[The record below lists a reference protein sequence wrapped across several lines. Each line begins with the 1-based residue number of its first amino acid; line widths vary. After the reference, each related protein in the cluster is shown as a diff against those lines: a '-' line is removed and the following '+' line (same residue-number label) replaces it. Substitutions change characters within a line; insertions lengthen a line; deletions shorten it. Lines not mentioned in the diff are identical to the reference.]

1 MNFLGNV
8 NNLDVPEGSE
18 TDLDLGYEGI
28 NLGMMDNMNMPF
40 GVNFDDLPIQ
50 KVDSSGSIN
59 SSGYNGSSAGKKRS
73 FVETNTADN
82 GKKRFV
88 WPDALHRDFMSAVF
102 DIGLQFATPKELATL
117 MPPDATLT
125 ADKVLLGI
133 QKLTLFRERRSDYV
147 SYTDLERRGNNS
159 SSNGRHG
166 SFSDNGQ
173 ADGGSNYQQVQQQ
186 QSSVRSN
193 NSANS
198 LHEQYHGAVPPP
210 TSAMDAPYVPQGRH
224 TLHHPPQPSEYSH
237 DHADPSDA
245 QTAAANALLAQIDAV
260 GESINAQSAHITNLK
275 QLLRKQVKLHA
286 LLTQKATEI
295 RASLSSNTKR
305 PFNMFVNN
313 SIRNTCGTLYKM
325 NIVTGD
331 NSFGLSYID
340 ATSKNIY
347 NDCFNYNY
355 TNNTGED
362 GVAELA
368 SMRNNILPSNA
379 AAIVAAARS
388 QSNSVRDAPHASGS
402 AASSSSNRNGVQ
414 YMHEMRTN
422 MDIHRK
428 LLMKKEDQLSLHN
441 CNVYIPSAYA
451 SEESCNS
458 GYNSF
463 TDHHK
468 YHGYKYTEE
477 DNRLCYADSRKKYTA
492 NSYGTESAN
501 RERTFTPRT
510 AGSTAAAA
518 TANGGSSAGTTPEE
532 SSTGAKTAVAA
543 GGSYQPPSAHAAP
556 SSWSSSSSSNGHNPT
571 GAGSNPLPSYD
582 IFAAQ
587 AASAAQATGTYNSF
601 PFHNP
606 TNNHATT
613 QAESQSGGGGSNT
626 SGMSINPITGMMEY
640 FLEPDMEMDLFSF
653 LLDGAGD

>member
-1 MNFLGNV
+1 
-8 NNLDVPEGSE
+8 
-18 TDLDLGYEGI
+18 
-28 NLGMMDNMNMPF
+28 
-40 GVNFDDLPIQ
+40 
-50 KVDSSGSIN
+50 
-59 SSGYNGSSAGKKRS
+59 
-73 FVETNTADN
+73 
-82 GKKRFV
+82 
-88 WPDALHRDFMSAVF
+88 MSAVF

-133 QKLTLFRERRSDYV
+133 QKFTLFRERRPDYV
-147 SYTDLERRGNNS
+147 SYTDLERRG
-159 SSNGRHG
+159 SNGRQG
-166 SFSDNGQ
+166 SFSELANNEQIDS
-173 ADGGSNYQQVQQQ
+173 GSNYQQVQQL
-186 QSSVRSN
+186 QSLVRSN

-198 LHEQYHGAVPPP
+198 LHEQYHSAVPPP
-210 TSAMDAPYVPQGRH
+210 TPALDAPSVQQ
-224 TLHHPPQPSEYSH
+224 THHAVHHLPPPMEHNHDDAEYI
-237 DHADPSDA
+237 DA

-260 GESINAQSAHITNLK
+260 GESINKQSAHITHLK

-295 RASLSSNTKR
+295 RASLSSDTKR

-313 SIRNTCGTLYKM
+313 NIRNTCGTLYKM

-331 NSFGLSYID
+331 SSFGLSYID

-388 QSNSVRDAPHASGS
+388 QSNSVRNTAGANTT
-402 AASSSSNRNGVQ
+402 ASSSSNRNGVQ

-477 DNRLCYADSRKKYTA
+477 DNRLCFADSRKKYSA

-510 AGSTAAAA
+510 AGTAAAA

-532 SSTGAKTAVAA
+532 SSIGTKTAAA
-543 GGSYQPPSAHAAP
+543 GSSNYQPAMEAP
-556 SSWSSSSSSNGHNPT
+556 SSSGQYPT
-571 GAGSNPLPSYD
+571 GAGSNPLHSYD
-582 IFAAQ
+582 IFAAPPSTTTPHGSSTG
-587 AASAAQATGTYNSF
+587 AYSSFSAHHPTSNAIHPDNNS
-601 PFHNP
+601 
-606 TNNHATT
+606 
-613 QAESQSGGGGSNT
+613 GSNST
-626 SGMSINPITGMMEY
+626 GVGINPITGMMEY
-640 FLEPDMEMDLFSF
+640 FLEPDLEMDLFSF
-653 LLDGAGD
+653 LLDGSGD